1 MSKSIRS
8 NITKIKN
15 NLNKISK
22 IDKEVLNKVI
32 KESEFKVFL
41 IERAPVNTHKLML
54 NLQIEDYFEFYK
66 SRSLFMS
73 ELKKI
78 LEISNLTNKVYERVP
93 FALKQ
98 YSESDDSDIILPL
111 RMLDEENVK
120 NVWKKGLLI
129 LEKKKL
135 I

>member
-8 NITKIKN
+8 NITKIKS

-32 KESEFKVFL
+32 KEYEFKVFL

-98 YSESDDSDIILPL
+98 YSESDDSDIIIPL
-111 RMLDEENVK
+111 RMLDDENVK

-135 I
+135 M